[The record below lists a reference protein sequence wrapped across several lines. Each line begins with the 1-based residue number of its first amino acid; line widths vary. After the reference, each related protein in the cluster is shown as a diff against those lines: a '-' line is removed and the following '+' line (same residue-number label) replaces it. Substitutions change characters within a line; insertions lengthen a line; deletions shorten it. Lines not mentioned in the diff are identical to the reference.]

1 LLIFSIILYTIG
13 TLAIGFWASKKVK
26 TTADFTLAGKR
37 LSTLLVGVT
46 IFATWFGPELIM
58 GVPGR
63 FVEEGVMGLITDQFG
78 NLLCLILVGF
88 FFAGKLYRKNVITL
102 SDYLRERY
110 NSSLELVSSLI
121 YVYTYFFWIAAQFVA
136 LAYLFEAVLGTSIV
150 TGIILGAIIVVIY
163 TYVGGMWAVS
173 LTDLFQSVLI
183 VIGLL
188 ILMVSVLD
196 KTNGLMPM
204 LEEKPRSFYAFFPEG
219 GLYVWTDYLAMWMAF
234 GIGALPAQEIYQ
246 RIFSA
251 HSEKAAKNGV
261 FLSALL
267 LFIISSVPLVI
278 GLGAATLH
286 PELMGVDHGQN
297 LIPEMVLKY
306 ASLPLQILLYGAII
320 SAILSTSSGAMLS
333 PATIIGENLLK
344 PRVKGMTDK
353 QLLLVTRISVVVVAV
368 ISCIVAFN
376 NVNIHGLVVSS
387 AVLMLVCL
395 FAPLAFG
402 LYWKK
407 ASSTGAWAAILLGGV
422 TWVLCNYLETL
433 VAPTIYGTLASCM
446 GMMAGS
452 MLRPD
457 PFAVHNQV
465 ND

>member
-1 LLIFSIILYTIG
+1 
-13 TLAIGFWASKKVK
+13 
-26 TTADFTLAGKR
+26 
-37 LSTLLVGVT
+37 
-46 IFATWFGPELIM
+46 
-58 GVPGR
+58 
-63 FVEEGVMGLITDQFG
+63 
-78 NLLCLILVGF
+78 
-88 FFAGKLYRKNVITL
+88 
-102 SDYLRERY
+102 
-110 NSSLELVSSLI
+110 
-121 YVYTYFFWIAAQFVA
+121 
-136 LAYLFEAVLGTSIV
+136 
-150 TGIILGAIIVVIY
+150 
-163 TYVGGMWAVS
+163 
-173 LTDLFQSVLI
+173 
-183 VIGLL
+183 
-188 ILMVSVLD
+188 
-196 KTNGLMPM
+196 
-204 LEEKPRSFYAFFPEG
+204 
-219 GLYVWTDYLAMWMAF
+219 MWMAF

-320 SAILSTSSGAMLS
+320 SAILSTPSGAMLS